1 GAVPAPDAGAA
12 HHQDAVSVRLHR
24 RRDPASRRPGRG
36 RRLPA
41 EAVFARSAG
50 TQGPRSDRSPP
61 LSELPLVAR
70 ARGHGDRPAI
80 IAGEGTFTYNDVLD
94 ASARVAACLLAGRDD
109 LAEARVAFLAPP
121 GFHYVAI
128 QWGIWRAG
136 GIAIPLAVSHP
147 PAELEYVIRDAEVE
161 TVVVHQDF
169 AAAMQAVH
177 LPSPVRT
184 ITTNEAVGTAPR
196 SLLPSVAARRRAMIV
211 YTSGTT
217 GKPKGVV
224 TTHANIAAQVTSLV
238 TAWEWRAEDWIL
250 LVLPLHHVHG
260 IINVLTCALWAGARC
275 EMLPKFDAE
284 RVWARIADGDL
295 TLFMAVPTIYGKLIT
310 AWEAAAPERRRA
322 WSAGCAPPRMRL
334 MVSGS
339 AALPVERRQHQ
350 DRRLQGVG
358 ARGGGGAPDAS
369 GDRGVRRGRRGR
381 SRVGRADLRR
391 GRAARRGRADARR
404 AAGVGQGT
412 ARALQDSAR
421 PPFGA
426 HPAAERPGKGD
437 EARGREALHRLSV
450 KDLSRFRESS
460 CDVPDRP
467 ACSAS
472 QGNVPDPRSPA
483 ASVHRNFPHRRRR

>member
-1 GAVPAPDAGAA
+1 
-12 HHQDAVSVRLHR
+12 
-24 RRDPASRRPGRG
+24 
-36 RRLPA
+36 
-41 EAVFARSAG
+41 
-50 TQGPRSDRSPP
+50 
-61 LSELPLVAR
+61 
-70 ARGHGDRPAI
+70 
-80 IAGEGTFTYNDVLD
+80 
-94 ASARVAACLLAGRDD
+94 
-109 LAEARVAFLAPP
+109 VAFLAPP

-147 PAELEYVIRDAEVE
+147 PAELEHVIRDADAE
-161 TVVVHQDF
+161 TVVVYEDF
-169 AAAMQAVH
+169 AAVMQGVH
-177 LPSPVRT
+177 LPPATRT
-184 ITTNEAVGTAPR
+184 VTTDEAVGTAPR
-196 SLLPSVAARRRAMIV
+196 SLLPRVAAGRRAMIV

-217 GKPKGVV
+217 GRPKGVV
-224 TTHANIAAQVTSLV
+224 TTHANIAAQVASLV
-238 TAWEWRAEDWIL
+238 TAWEWRADDWIL

-260 IINVLTCALWAGARC
+260 IINVLPCALWAGARR
-275 EMLPKFDAE
+275 EMLPQFDAE
-284 RVWARIADGDL
+284 RGWARIGGGDL
-295 TLFMAVPTIYGKLIT
+295 PLLLAVPPIYCQPIPARAAGAGGH
-310 AWEAAAPERRRA
+310 AWRDRGAWGDGVPRVLAAARCDWSSVPGRLVPHRRRRRLGTRRIPDARPLERRH
-322 WSAGCAPPRMRL
+322 
-334 MVSGS
+334 
-339 AALPVERRQHQ
+339 HQ

-421 PPFGA
+421 PPLGA

-450 KDLSRFRESS
+450 KDLSRFRASS
-460 CDVPDRP
+460 CDVPGGP

-483 ASVHRNFPHRRRR
+483 ASVHRDFPHRRRR